1 MTLEGIHANCKFNSH
16 PIGGSHPVGGWKSTC
31 KTGKIA
37 GYLFG
42 EVFDRQPVLFVENHS
57 GTRPGIKLLFFPN
70 SLDREQYHVER
81 REVMPLKSTPPFQPR
96 LSIAAVVLGLVPL
109 LGCFTLSAA
118 FATPHY
124 REKDRTNT
132 GFGMATGLAVGS
144 LTVAAT
150 VNANQMSFATGSG
163 AMALT
168 GGTIAPGGNS
178 PAITANNTGQITGS
192 ALTLKTK
199 TSGVCGVTGT
209 FRLSLNRVIGSS
221 GNVTFSFQSAQRAI
235 DGVTPLIIEPANS
248 PGTWLGTYLVPT
260 TAMVNN
266 PEMTVEENVAP
277 PDLDILSRNIQKF
290 V

>member
-1 MTLEGIHANCKFNSH
+1 
-16 PIGGSHPVGGWKSTC
+16 
-31 KTGKIA
+31 
-37 GYLFG
+37 
-42 EVFDRQPVLFVENHS
+42 
-57 GTRPGIKLLFFPN
+57 
-70 SLDREQYHVER
+70 
-81 REVMPLKSTPPFQPR
+81 MPLKSTPPFQPR

-118 FATPHY
+118 FATPQY

-192 ALTLKTK
+192 ALTLKTN